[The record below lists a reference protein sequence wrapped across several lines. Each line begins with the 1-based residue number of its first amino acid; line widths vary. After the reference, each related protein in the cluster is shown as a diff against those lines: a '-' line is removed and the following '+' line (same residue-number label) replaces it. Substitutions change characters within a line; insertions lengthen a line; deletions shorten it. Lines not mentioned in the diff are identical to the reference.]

1 MSDWNPTQYLRF
13 VNERTRPVHDLISRI
28 DTAEPKRIL
37 DIGCGPGNSTIA
49 LRDRWPA
56 AKVIGLDSSKNMVE
70 KARQDCPEA
79 EFLVRD
85 ASGDLSD
92 LGTFDVVFANAS
104 LQWMPDH
111 EALIPRLF
119 KLLGEEGIFAAQ
131 LPQYDQMPM
140 SKVVAELVSTP
151 QWSPKLGDVRTG
163 FSFHPDGFYYD
174 LLSQLTDDIQMWA
187 TEYFHIMPGHSDI
200 ISMMESTAL
209 RPYTDHLEGE
219 QIVDFKASVCKVLK
233 TTYVAQ
239 QDGRVLFPFK
249 RLFVVARHHACLDSR

>member
-13 VNERTRPVHDLISRI
+13 INERTRPVHDLISRI

-49 LRDRWPA
+49 LRERWPA
-56 AKVIGLDSSKNMVE
+56 AKIIGLDSSKSMVE

-85 ASGDLSD
+85 ACSD
-92 LGTFDVVFANAS
+92 LADLGIFDVVFANAS

-111 EALIPRLF
+111 ESLIPRLF
-119 KLLGEEGIFAAQ
+119 KLLDGEGIFAAQ

-140 SKVVAELVSTP
+140 SKVVAEVISTLP
-151 QWSPKLGDVRTG
+151 WSLILGNVRTG

-209 RPYTDHLEGE
+209 RPYTDRLEGE
-219 QIVDFKASVCKVLK
+219 QIVDFKASVCNLLK
-233 TTYVAQ
+233 STYIAQ
-239 QDGRVLFPFK
+239 LDGRVLFPFK
-249 RLFVVARHHACLDSR
+249 RLFVVARRHAGLDSR